1 MADLKTLAAAASTAA
16 TAPPPKRTPRKKPAA
31 AKPAAAKPARKK
43 RSPKEAGQAG
53 AMANVLLAKAT
64 ADGLRAMAGERGLAT
79 GGTKAELAARIAVH
93 DAAEAPAAVKKVAG
107 PPPGTRRTTF
117 DLPEQDH
124 RALRVACLEEGVAAA
139 HVVRV
144 LVARFLD
151 DEAFRAEIVADAAAN
166 GRVA

>member
-31 AKPAAAKPARKK
+31 AKPARKK
-43 RSPKEAGQAG
+43 RSPKEAAQA
-53 AMANVLLAKAT
+53 AAEVNVLVASAT
-64 ADGLRAMAGERGLAT
+64 ADGLRAMAGERGLPT
-79 GGTKAELAARIAVH
+79 GGTKGELAARIAAH
-93 DAAEAPAAVKKVAG
+93 DAAEAPAPVKKVAG

-124 RALRVACLEEGVAAA
+124 RDLRVACLEQGVAAA

-151 DEAFRAEIVADAAAN
+151 DEAFRAEIVADAAAH

>member
-16 TAPPPKRTPRKKPAA
+16 TAPPPKRTPRKKPATTPP
-31 AKPAAAKPARKK
+31 AKPKRAPKAAAAA
-43 RSPKEAGQAG
+43 SAEV
-53 AMANVLLAKAT
+53 NVLVASAT
-64 ADGLRAMAGERGLAT
+64 ADGLRSMAGERGLPT
-79 GGTKAELAARIAVH
+79 GGTKAEIAARIAAH
-93 DAAEAPAAVKKVAG
+93 DAAAAPAAARKVAG

-124 RALRVACLEEGVAAA
+124 RDLRVACLEEGVAAA

-144 LVARFLD
+144 LVRRFLD
-151 DEAFRAEIVADAAAN
+151 DLAFRAEIVDDAAAN

>member
-31 AKPAAAKPARKK
+31 TPPAKPKRAPKAAAAAAA
-43 RSPKEAGQAG
+43 EV
-53 AMANVLLAKAT
+53 NVLVASAT
-64 ADGLRAMAGERGLAT
+64 ADGLRSMAGERGLPT
-79 GGTKAELAARIAVH
+79 GGTKAEIAARIAAH
-93 DAAEAPAAVKKVAG
+93 DAAAAPAAAVKVAG

-124 RALRVACLEEGVAAA
+124 RDLRVACLEEGVAAA

-144 LVARFLD
+144 LVRRFLD
-151 DEAFRAEIVADAAAN
+151 DLAFRAEIVDDAAAN

>member
-1 MADLKTLAAAASTAA
+1 MADLKTLAAAASNAA
-16 TAPPPKRTPRKKPAA
+16 TAPKPPRTRKKPAA
-31 AKPAAAKPARKK
+31 AKPATKK

-64 ADGLRAMAGERGLAT
+64 ADGLRAMAGERGLPT
-79 GGTKAELAARIAVH
+79 GGPKAELAARIAAH

-107 PPPGTRRTTF
+107 PPPGTRRTTV

-124 RALRVACLEEGVAAA
+124 RDLRVACLEQGVAAA

-144 LVARFLD
+144 LVRRFLD
-151 DEAFRAEIVADAAAN
+151 DPTFRAEIVADAAAN

>member
-16 TAPPPKRTPRKKPAA
+16 TAPPPKRTPRKKPATTPP
-31 AKPAAAKPARKK
+31 AKPKRAPKAAAAA
-43 RSPKEAGQAG
+43 SAEV
-53 AMANVLLAKAT
+53 NVLVASAT
-64 ADGLRAMAGERGLAT
+64 ADGLRSMAGERGLPT
-79 GGTKAELAARIAVH
+79 GGTKAEIAARIAAH
-93 DAAEAPAAVKKVAG
+93 DAAAAPAAAVKVAG

-124 RALRVACLEEGVAAA
+124 RDLRVACLEEGVAAA

-144 LVARFLD
+144 LVRRFLD
-151 DEAFRAEIVADAAAN
+151 DLAFRAEIVDDAAAN

>member
-16 TAPPPKRTPRKKPAA
+16 TAPPPKRTPRKKPATTPP
-31 AKPAAAKPARKK
+31 AKPKRAPKAAAAA
-43 RSPKEAGQAG
+43 SAEV
-53 AMANVLLAKAT
+53 NVLVASAT
-64 ADGLRAMAGERGLAT
+64 ADGLRSMAEQRGLPTA
-79 GGTKAELAARIAVH
+79 GTKAEIAARIAAH
-93 DAAEAPAAVKKVAG
+93 DAADAPAAARKVAG

-124 RALRVACLEEGVAAA
+124 RDLRVACLEQGVAAA

-144 LVARFLD
+144 LVRRFLD
-151 DEAFRAEIVADAAAN
+151 DPTFRAEIVDDATAS

>member
-31 AKPAAAKPARKK
+31 AKPARK

-64 ADGLRAMAGERGLAT
+64 ADGLRAMAGERGLPT
-79 GGTKAELAARIAVH
+79 GGTKGELAARIAAH
-93 DAAEAPAAVKKVAG
+93 DAAEAPAPVKKVAG

-124 RALRVACLEEGVAAA
+124 RDLRVACLEQGVAAA

-151 DEAFRAEIVADAAAN
+151 DEAFRAEIVADAAAH

>member
-31 AKPAAAKPARKK
+31 AKPATKK
-43 RSPKEAGQAG
+43 RSPKEGGQAG

-64 ADGLRAMAGERGLAT
+64 ADGLRAMAGERGLST
-79 GGTKAELAARIAVH
+79 GGPKAELAARIAAH
-93 DAAEAPAAVKKVAG
+93 DAAEAPAAAVKVAG

-124 RALRVACLEEGVAAA
+124 RDLRVACLEQGVAAA

-144 LVARFLD
+144 LVRRFLD
-151 DEAFRAEIVADAAAN
+151 DPTFRAEIVDDAAAN

>member
-16 TAPPPKRTPRKKPAA
+16 TAPPPNRARKKPAA
-31 AKPAAAKPARKK
+31 TPSAKPK
-43 RSPKEAGQAG
+43 RTPKEATQA
-53 AMANVLLAKAT
+53 AADAEVNVLVASAT
-64 ADGLRAMAGERGLAT
+64 ADGLRAMAGERGLPT
-79 GGTKAELAARIAVH
+79 GGTKVELAARIAAH
-93 DAAEAPAAVKKVAG
+93 DAAAAPAAVKVAG

-124 RALRVACLEEGVAAA
+124 RDLRVACLEQGVAAA

-144 LVARFLD
+144 LVRRFLD
-151 DEAFRAEIVADAAAN
+151 DPTFRAEIVDDATAN

>member
-16 TAPPPKRTPRKKPAA
+16 TAPPPKRTPRKKPATTPP
-31 AKPAAAKPARKK
+31 AKPKRAPKAAAAA
-43 RSPKEAGQAG
+43 SAEV
-53 AMANVLLAKAT
+53 NVLVASAT
-64 ADGLRAMAGERGLAT
+64 ADGLRSMAGERGLPT
-79 GGTKAELAARIAVH
+79 GGTKAEIAARIAAH
-93 DAAEAPAAVKKVAG
+93 DAAAAPAAAVKVAG

-124 RALRVACLEEGVAAA
+124 RDLRVACLEQGVAAA

-144 LVARFLD
+144 LVRRFLD
-151 DEAFRAEIVADAAAN
+151 DPTFRAEIVDDATAN

>member
-16 TAPPPKRTPRKKPAA
+16 TALPPKRTPRKKPAA
-31 AKPAAAKPARKK
+31 TPPAKPK
-43 RSPKEAGQAG
+43 RSPKAAAAASAEV
-53 AMANVLLAKAT
+53 NVLVASAT
-64 ADGLRAMAGERGLAT
+64 ADGLRSMAGERGLPT
-79 GGTKAELAARIAVH
+79 GGTKAELAARIAAY
-93 DAAEAPAAVKKVAG
+93 DAAEAPAAAVKVAG

-144 LVARFLD
+144 LVRRFLD
-151 DEAFRAEIVADAAAN
+151 DPAFRAEIVDDAAAN

>member
-31 AKPAAAKPARKK
+31 TPPAKPK
-43 RSPKEAGQAG
+43 RSPKAAAAAAAEV
-53 AMANVLLAKAT
+53 NVLVASAT
-64 ADGLRAMAGERGLAT
+64 ADGLRSMAGERGLPT
-79 GGTKAELAARIAVH
+79 GGTKAELAARIAAH
-93 DAAEAPAAVKKVAG
+93 DAAAAPAAARKVAG

-124 RALRVACLEEGVAAA
+124 RDLRVACLEQGVAAA

-144 LVARFLD
+144 LVRRFLD
-151 DEAFRAEIVADAAAN
+151 DPTFRAEIVDDATAN

>member
-31 AKPAAAKPARKK
+31 TPPAKPK
-43 RSPKEAGQAG
+43 RSPKAAAAASAEV
-53 AMANVLLAKAT
+53 NVLVASAT
-64 ADGLRAMAGERGLAT
+64 ADGLRSMAGERGLPT
-79 GGTKAELAARIAVH
+79 GGTKAEIAARIAAH
-93 DAAEAPAAVKKVAG
+93 DAAAAPAAAVKVAG

-124 RALRVACLEEGVAAA
+124 RDLRVACLEEGVAAA

-144 LVARFLD
+144 LVRRFLD
-151 DEAFRAEIVADAAAN
+151 DLAFRAEIVDDAAAN

>member
-16 TAPPPKRTPRKKPAA
+16 TAPPPKRARKKPAA
-31 AKPAAAKPARKK
+31 TPSAKPK
-43 RSPKEAGQAG
+43 RTPKEATQA
-53 AMANVLLAKAT
+53 AADAEVNVLVASAT
-64 ADGLRAMAGERGLAT
+64 ADGLRAMAGERGLPT
-79 GGTKAELAARIAVH
+79 GGTKVELAARIAAH
-93 DAAEAPAAVKKVAG
+93 DAAEAPAAARKVAG

-151 DEAFRAEIVADAAAN
+151 DEAFRAEVVADAAAH

>member
-16 TAPPPKRTPRKKPAA
+16 TAPPPKRARKKPAA
-31 AKPAAAKPARKK
+31 TPSAKPK
-43 RSPKEAGQAG
+43 RTPKEATQA
-53 AMANVLLAKAT
+53 AAEVNVLVASAT
-64 ADGLRAMAGERGLAT
+64 ADGLRAMAGERGLPT
-79 GGTKAELAARIAVH
+79 GGTKVELAARIAAH
-93 DAAEAPAAVKKVAG
+93 DAAEAPAAARKVAG

-124 RALRVACLEEGVAAA
+124 RDLRVACLEQGVAAA

-144 LVARFLD
+144 LVRRFLD
-151 DEAFRAEIVADAAAN
+151 DPTFRAEIVDDATAN